1 MKYLYILQQ
10 ALVWLMLVYWIYNI
24 VIAFCALIRLK
35 EKPLLVD
42 KKHKFMMIIPAHN
55 EEKVIKNLIESLH
68 SLDYPKDK
76 YDIFIIEDN
85 CTDNTGK
92 IAKEMGCKIY
102 TRNDSKRKTKGYAL
116 NWFLAKVLEE
126 KLEYDAF
133 CVIDADNVVDK
144 NFLNAMNRKLC
155 QGETVIQGYK
165 DIKNPA
171 DSWISSGYALF
182 YWTQHRFYHLARYKV
197 GLSPLMNGTG
207 FCVKFDVIK
216 ETGWNTK
223 TLTEDVEF
231 SLINIANGNKLG
243 WAADAIVYDEQ
254 PTSFKESWK
263 QRTRWTKGHIQVFKY
278 YTKDLAK
285 GVAKNRTMASFDG
298 LVYIMCVP
306 VIVISVLLIIV
317 NFIMWALQKMT
328 FGKMLLS
335 IGSMLFAGYMAF
347 ALSGILILIMDRRSL
362 KKMWKGILL
371 YPLFM
376 ASWAILNFFCLFKKD
391 VKWDKIEHVKD
402 VKIEEMPNH
411 NSNAKKYMIKRNICV

>member
-1 MKYLYILQQ
+1 MI
-10 ALVWLMLVYWIYNI
+10 VYWIYNI
-24 VIAFCALIRLK
+24 VIGFCALIRLK
-35 EKPLLVD
+35 EKKIKVD

-55 EEKVIKNLIESLH
+55 EEKVIRNLIESLNA
-68 SLDYPKDK
+68 LDYPKDL
-76 YDIFIIEDN
+76 YDIFVIEDN
-85 CTDNTGK
+85 CTDNTGG
-92 IAKEMGCKIY
+92 IARDMGCKVY
-102 TRNDSKRKTKGYAL
+102 TRNDPKRKTKGYAL
-116 NWFLAKVLEE
+116 NWFLAKTLKE
-126 KLEYDAF
+126 KLNETYDAF
-133 CVIDADNVVDK
+133 AVFDADNVVDN
-144 NFLNAMNRKLC
+144 NFLNAMNLKLC

-165 DIKNPA
+165 DIKNPT

-182 YWTQHRFYHLARYKV
+182 YWFQHRFYHLARYKV

-207 FCVKFDVIK
+207 FVVNFDVIK

-243 WAADAIVYDEQ
+243 WATDAVVYDEQ

-263 QRTRWTKGHIQVFKY
+263 QRTRWTKGHIQIFKS

-285 GVAKNRTMASFDG
+285 GVVKHRTMASFDG

-317 NFIMWALQKMT
+317 NFIMWTLEKMT
-328 FGKMLLS
+328 FKNMILSVLAMLV
-335 IGSMLFAGYMAF
+335 AGYAAY
-347 ALSGILILIMDRRSL
+347 ALAGIIIIIMDGRSL

-371 YPLFM
+371 YPFFM

-391 VKWDKIEHVKD
+391 VEWEKIEHVKD
-402 VKIEEMPNH
+402 VSIDEMPEH
-411 NSNAKKYMIKRNICV
+411 NSNAKKRKKNKTS